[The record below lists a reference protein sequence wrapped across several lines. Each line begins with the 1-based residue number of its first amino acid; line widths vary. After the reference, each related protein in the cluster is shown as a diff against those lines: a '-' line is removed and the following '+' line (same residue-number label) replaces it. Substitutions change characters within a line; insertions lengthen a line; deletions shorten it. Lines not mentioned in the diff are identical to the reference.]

1 MRTKLALLAA
11 ILIVVSGCSVEGE
24 SAVAANG
31 FSPSIAVQKPL
42 MLSAL
47 KLSPETTQDMITAA
61 WGEALPFGPDQA
73 ISRYSLDSGE
83 TLWLSFGNISPHKL
97 VRAVLL
103 KDDPAPRE
111 QILLDTLGTTKH
123 RRCDQLVFS
132 GTVTE
137 AQVNAAW
144 GPPDNVAGSGID
156 NWMYTLANGETAVL
170 NFLNGK
176 VAAVRG
182 CTR

>member
-1 MRTKLALLAA
+1 
-11 ILIVVSGCSVEGE
+11 
-24 SAVAANG
+24 VAANG
-31 FSPSIAVQKPL
+31 SGPSASAQKPRT
-42 MLSAL
+42 LSAL
-47 KLSPETTQDMITAA
+47 KLSPETTQDAVTAA

-73 ISRYSLDSGE
+73 ISRYMLDGGE
-83 TLWLSFGNISPHKL
+83 TLWLSFAGAEPRRL

-103 KDDPAPRE
+103 KGDQALSE
-111 QILLDTLGTTKH
+111 QILFDTLETTKS
-123 RRCDQLVFS
+123 RRCDQLSFK

-156 NWMYTLANGETAVL
+156 NWMYKLANGETAIL
-170 NFLNGK
+170 NFLDGK

-182 CTR
+182 CPR